1 MSCNILIPSPN
12 YKDLTLFDNIKN
24 DVLKEYKN
32 LSKIH
37 IKSIID
43 ERYKSYGGKFKDD
56 LQITNMSNYC
66 NSILGNKFINEKENI
81 TTTDLVKKFGRK
93 KVIALKLC
101 KEVDEEGII
110 DWRNG
115 TFITSKKL
123 NK

>member
-1 MSCNILIPSPN
+1 
-12 YKDLTLFDNIKN
+12 
-24 DVLKEYKN
+24 
-32 LSKIH
+32 
-37 IKSIID
+37 
-43 ERYKSYGGKFKDD
+43 
-56 LQITNMSNYC
+56 MSNYC

-101 KEVDEEGII
+101 KEVDEDGII